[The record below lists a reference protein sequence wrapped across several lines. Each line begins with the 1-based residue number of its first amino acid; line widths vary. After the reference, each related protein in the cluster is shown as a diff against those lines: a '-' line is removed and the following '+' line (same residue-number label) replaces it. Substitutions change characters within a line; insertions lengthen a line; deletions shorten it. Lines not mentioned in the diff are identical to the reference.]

1 MVLIS
6 VLRVDLLIFFILICA
21 LVGSL
26 GGFNQRSI
34 KKIVT
39 YSSIIHSRWLIVIVL
54 INIKLWI
61 NYFLIYSTITICFIV
76 IISSINIERTK
87 RIIYYKN
94 RLFYKLTFSI
104 NILSLGGMPPFLGF
118 LGKFILITFL
128 IKNSFNIIIMLILI
142 TTSILGLFFYIK
154 IVYSFIMV
162 NSTTLINTAL
172 LKKVNIDKQ
181 LIIVISLMLNC
192 VVPFIV
198 ILT

>member
-1 MVLIS
+1 
-6 VLRVDLLIFFILICA
+6 
-21 LVGSL
+21 VGSL